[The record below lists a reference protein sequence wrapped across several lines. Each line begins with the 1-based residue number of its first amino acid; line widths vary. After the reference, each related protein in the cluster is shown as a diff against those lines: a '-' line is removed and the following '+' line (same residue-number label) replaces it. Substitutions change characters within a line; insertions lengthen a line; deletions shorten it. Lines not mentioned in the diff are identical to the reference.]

1 MREQYAF
8 FYQWVNESGVF
19 EIGEDI
25 VEAIHI
31 NLTEHF
37 MEDEFSERISMSTS
51 LRKNNIA
58 EYLAKFAIEI
68 IVAHEIGHL
77 YNGHTEYYFTLQQE
91 LNSGISEK
99 RREQ

>member
-37 MEDEFSERISMSTS
+37 RRTS
-51 LRKNNIA
+51 FLK
-58 EYLAKFAIEI
+58 
-68 IVAHEIGHL
+68 G
-77 YNGHTEYYFTLQQE
+77 
-91 LNSGISEK
+91 SP
-99 RREQ
+99 